1 MFEILKNYG
10 ILGIAIAGLLE
21 ATILPIPM
29 ETISIPVY
37 LSSEKN
43 IPYLVVIL
51 IFFSTLGSAIGY
63 FFWKELGRFIRDK
76 YSQKKILIKL
86 KKLYEKNIFLT
97 ILSSAFTPIPFEGY
111 VMVAGILGIN
121 FKIFILGAIASRI
134 LRHLPQGIIVYFYG
148 ERILNNFKAYSI
160 GIILIFICIFIIKKF
175 NLLNKYSKKGN
186 I

>member
-1 MFEILKNYG
+1 MFEILKSYG

-43 IPYLVVIL
+43 ILYLVVIL

-63 FFWKELGRFIRDK
+63 FFWKELGKSIRDK
-76 YSQKKILIKL
+76 YFQKNFFIKL
-86 KKLYEKNIFLT
+86 KKLYEKNVFLT
-97 ILSSAFTPIPFEGY
+97 LLSSAFTPIPFEGY
-111 VMVAGILGIN
+111 VMVAGMLGIN
-121 FKIFILGAIASRI
+121 FKMFILGAIISRI
-134 LRHLPQGIIVYFYG
+134 LRHLPQGILVYFYG
-148 ERILNNFKAYSI
+148 ERILNNFRAYSI
-160 GIILIFICIFIIKKF
+160 GIMLIFICIFIMKKF